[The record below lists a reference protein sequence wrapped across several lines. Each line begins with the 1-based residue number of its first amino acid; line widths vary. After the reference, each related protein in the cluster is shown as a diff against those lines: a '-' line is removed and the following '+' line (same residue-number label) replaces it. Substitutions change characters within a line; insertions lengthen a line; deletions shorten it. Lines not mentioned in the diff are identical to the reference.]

1 MNKLKTVVAY
11 ELKSIGVILL
21 FTFVIVSM
29 WSEHNYDFYFWLL
42 IISLIISIFKAVFN
56 ILVIYKSTDL

>member
-29 WSEHNYDFYFWLL
+29 WSEHDYDFYFWLL

-56 ILVIYKSTDL
+56 ILVIYKSTDF

>member
-1 MNKLKTVVAY
+1 MNKLKTIVAY
-11 ELKSIGVILL
+11 EWKSIGVILL